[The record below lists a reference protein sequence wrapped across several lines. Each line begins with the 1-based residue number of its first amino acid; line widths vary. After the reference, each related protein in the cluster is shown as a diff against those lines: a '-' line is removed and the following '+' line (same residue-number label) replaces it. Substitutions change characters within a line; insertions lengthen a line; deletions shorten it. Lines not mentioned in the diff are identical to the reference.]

1 MAIEQSH
8 LESILKK
15 AEEAK
20 TLNFVSNVLNSER
33 DVRRRRIEELN
44 AVIAAARQAIAQSST
59 DPEVIQ
65 ENILAKLK
73 TDKALVDVLNTSL
86 QPYRNVY
93 KATYQYADNECTIPL
108 KSNKMN
114 IAIPGAEGFIQ
125 SHFDEVFTGTE
136 VKMPMGYTY
145 HVEPSAIVTMG
156 SNDTTIYGNSKSTYL
171 ETAAL
176 TTLLVATGKNRLQE
190 ARFGTFQDSNWIDRS
205 VMAHL
210 TRLPNNIHLNT
221 LDSRFEKFTYAFGDL
236 NQNPD
241 FAFIHSGYAYGG
253 QRSEGDWYPTGKIG
267 GPEDCSS
274 WLRNITESS
283 CAYTTADQL
292 FFYRSKIEKEAVVSA
307 DWLKSS
313 PEFPALDAILTPVAI
328 RDPQIDIK
336 PGMVFAHRDFDLTAD
351 PLMTQGLGKSG
362 HAGVVLDFAE
372 AKIIGFGANR
382 DMPHIEGIGSQL
394 FDYGK
399 PGRKTMLFTVKGNA
413 VNRAAGSTSLW
424 QGNDFLGDKAVYKRP
439 KVS

>member
-1 MAIEQSH
+1 MAIEPSQ
-8 LESILKK
+8 LELILKRAK
-15 AEEAK
+15 EAG
-20 TLNFVSNVLNSER
+20 TFNFVSNVLDLER
-33 DVRRRRIEELN
+33 DQRRRRIEELDT
-44 AVIAAARQAIAQSST
+44 VIAATRQAIAQSNT
-59 DPEVIQ
+59 DLEVIQ
-65 ENILAKLK
+65 KNVLAKLK
-73 TDKALVDVLNTSL
+73 TDKELVDVLNTSL

-93 KATYQYADNECTIPL
+93 KGNYQYADNECTIPL

-125 SHFDEVFTGTE
+125 SHFYEVFTGTN
-136 VKMPMGYTY
+136 VKMPAGYTY
-145 HVEPSAIVTMG
+145 HVEPSTVVAVG

-176 TTLLVATGKNRLQE
+176 TTLLTATGKDRLQD

-210 TRLPNNIHLNT
+210 TRLPNNIHLST

-253 QRSEGDWYPTGKIG
+253 QRSEGDWYPQGKIG

-292 FFYRSKIEKEAVVSA
+292 FFYRSKLEPASVVSA
-307 DWLKSS
+307 DWLKSA
-313 PEFPALDAILTPVAI
+313 PELPALDAILTPVAI
-328 RDPQIDIK
+328 RDPQTDIK
-336 PGMVFAHRDFDLTAD
+336 PGMVFAHRDFDLAAD

-362 HAGVVLDFAE
+362 HTGVVLDFAE

-382 DMPHIEGIGSQL
+382 NMPNVEGIGSEH
-394 FDYGK
+394 FPYGI
-399 PGRKTMLFTVKGNA
+399 PGRKTMLFSVSGNA
-413 VNRAAGSTSLW
+413 VSRAAGSTSLW
-424 QGNDFLGDKAVYKRP
+424 QGNDFLGDKAVYRR
-439 KVS
+439 VR